1 MNNDVHCE
9 IINLFSKVYL
19 PANPLI
25 EGQENPHVRLPGQV
39 NFDVGQVK
47 IEVCGP
53 VIR

>member
-1 MNNDVHCE
+1 MMSIVK
-9 IINLFSKVYL
+9 IINLYSKVYL

-25 EGQENPHVRLPGQV
+25 EKGQENPRVRLPGQV